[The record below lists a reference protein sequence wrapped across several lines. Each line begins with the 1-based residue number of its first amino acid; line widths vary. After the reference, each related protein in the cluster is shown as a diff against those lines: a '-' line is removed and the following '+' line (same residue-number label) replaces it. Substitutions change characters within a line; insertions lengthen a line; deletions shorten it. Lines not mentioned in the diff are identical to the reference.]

1 MNLQKRIF
9 RLNMLMLGISLLAM
23 LAISVFVV
31 NNIYL
36 NRSSL
41 LSTSQKTA
49 TSQTSIEEFSGTD
62 YVSLAEKL
70 ASGGAQLY
78 VESDGYIL
86 FSNIQE
92 DVEDITAVGISEITH
107 LTYIDEEIVISRQLR
122 TQGQTVS
129 LYAVIEDTEDQQDAR
144 EFQTFLLQIALM
156 GGTGIAVILTLNLMV
171 TRRILQAIMK
181 PMDEL
186 HKGVER
192 IRKGNYQENL
202 DYSGDR
208 EFEELTEGFNQMQ
221 TSLLEAQEKNRLYEQ
236 NRTQMVTDISHDL
249 RTPLTSIK
257 GYTKGILDGVANTD
271 EMRERY
277 LQTIYQKS
285 LAMEQLLEKLLLFSN
300 LDTDQMPFD
309 FQIVDLQEI
318 LTTYLT
324 EKQVEFTD
332 GQVQFIV
339 DLVPQ
344 TPVKVDIV
352 QFKRVLDNLLEN
364 ARKYAKVDN
373 LVITLTSRVK
383 GEKLELLFADNGRG
397 VSEQAKDRL
406 FEAFYREDQ
415 ARQGADGHGLGLA
428 IVKDII
434 ERLGG
439 SIRVDNC
446 DGLVFTILLPLE
458 KEND

>member
-49 TSQTSIEEFSGTD
+49 MSQTSIEEFSGTD
-62 YVSLAEKL
+62 YVALAEKL

-78 VESDGYIL
+78 VESDGFIL

-92 DVEDITAVGISEITH
+92 DVEEVTAVAISETTH
-107 LTYIDEEIVISRQLR
+107 LTYIDEEIVITRQLE

-144 EFQTFLLQIALM
+144 EFQTFLLQIAVM
-156 GGTGIAVILTLNLMV
+156 GGSGIAVILTLNLMV

-257 GYTKGILDGVANTD
+257 GYAKGILDGIANTD
-271 EMRERY
+271 EKRQNY
-277 LQTIYQKS
+277 LNIIYQKS
-285 LAMEQLLEKLLLFSN
+285 LIMEKLLEKLFVFSQ
-300 LDTDQMPFD
+300 LETDKLPFD
-309 FQIVDLQEI
+309 TVEVDLWEFFEAYI
-318 LTTYLT
+318 SEKKAELADEAIDFRLKVT
-324 EKQVEFTD
+324 EELPVELD
-332 GQVQFIV
+332 PVQFRRI
-339 DLVPQ
+339 
-344 TPVKVDIV
+344 
-352 QFKRVLDNLLEN
+352 LDNLVDN
-364 ARKYAKVDN
+364 ARKYATAN
-373 LVITLTSRVK
+373 PLLLTISGSTDGNQVVWT
-383 GEKLELLFADNGRG
+383 FADNGQG
-397 VSEQAKDRL
+397 VSKDQLDKL
-406 FEAFYREDQ
+406 FTEFYRVDQ
-415 ARQGADGHGLGLA
+415 ARQQVDGHGLGLS
-428 IVKDII
+428 IVNNIVH
-434 ERLGG
+434 RLGG
-439 SIRVDNC
+439 TIVVENKA
-446 DGLVFTILLPLE
+446 GLTFTIRLP
-458 KEND
+458 KKG

>member
-49 TSQTSIEEFSGTD
+49 MSQTSIEEFSGTD

-78 VESDGYIL
+78 VESDGFIL

-92 DVEDITAVGISEITH
+92 DVEDITAVGISETTH
-107 LTYIDEEIVISRQLR
+107 LTYIDEEIVISRQLE
-122 TQGQTVS
+122 TQGQMAS

-156 GGTGIAVILTLNLMV
+156 GGTGILVILLLNLMV
-171 TRRILQAIMK
+171 TKRILQAIMK

-236 NRTQMVTDISHDL
+236 NRTQMVADISHDL

-257 GYTKGILDGVANTD
+257 GYAKGILDGVANT
-271 EMRERY
+271 EEKQQNYM
-277 LQTIYQKS
+277 TIIYQKS
-285 LAMEQLLEKLLLFSN
+285 LVMEKLLEKLFVFSQ
-300 LDTDQMPFD
+300 LETDKLPFD
-309 FQIVDLQEI
+309 TVEVDLREFFKAYI
-318 LTTYLT
+318 S
-324 EKQVEFTD
+324 EKKAELADEAVDFRLEVAGELPVEMD
-332 GQVQFIV
+332 PVQFRRI
-339 DLVPQ
+339 
-344 TPVKVDIV
+344 
-352 QFKRVLDNLLEN
+352 LDNLVDN
-364 ARKYAKVDN
+364 ARKYANTSPLLLTITGTSEDN
-373 LVITLTSRVK
+373 QVVWT
-383 GEKLELLFADNGRG
+383 FADNGQG
-397 VSEQAKDRL
+397 VSKDQLDKL
-406 FEAFYREDQ
+406 FTEFYRVDQ
-415 ARQGADGHGLGLA
+415 ARQQVDGHGLGLS
-428 IVKDII
+428 IVNNIVH
-434 ERLGG
+434 RLGG
-439 SIRVDNC
+439 TIVVENKA
-446 DGLVFTILLPLE
+446 GLTFTIRLP
-458 KEND
+458 KKG

>member
-49 TSQTSIEEFSGTD
+49 MSQTSIGEFSGTD

-78 VESDGYIL
+78 VESDGFIL

-92 DVEDITAVGISEITH
+92 DVEDITAVGISETTH
-107 LTYIDEEIVISRQLR
+107 LTYIDEEIVISRQLE
-122 TQGQTVS
+122 TQGQMVS

-156 GGTGIAVILTLNLMV
+156 GGTGIVVILLLNLMV
-171 TRRILQAIMK
+171 TKRILQAIMK

-202 DYSGDR
+202 EYSGDR

-236 NRTQMVTDISHDL
+236 NRTQMVADISHDL

-257 GYTKGILDGVANTD
+257 GYAKGIIDGVANT
-271 EMRERY
+271 EEKRQNYM
-277 LQTIYQKS
+277 TIIYQKS
-285 LAMEQLLEKLLLFSN
+285 LVMEKLLEKLFVFSQ
-300 LDTDQMPFD
+300 LETDKLPFD
-309 FQIVDLQEI
+309 TVEVDLWEFFKAYI
-318 LTTYLT
+318 S
-324 EKQVEFTD
+324 EKKAELADEAVDFRLEVAGELPVEMD
-332 GQVQFIV
+332 PVQFRRI
-339 DLVPQ
+339 
-344 TPVKVDIV
+344 
-352 QFKRVLDNLLEN
+352 LDNLVDN
-364 ARKYAKVDN
+364 ARKYANTSPLLLTITGTSEDN
-373 LVITLTSRVK
+373 QVVWT
-383 GEKLELLFADNGRG
+383 FADNGQG
-397 VSEQAKDRL
+397 VSKDQLDKL
-406 FEAFYREDQ
+406 FTEFYRVDQ
-415 ARQGADGHGLGLA
+415 ARQQVDGHGLGLS
-428 IVKDII
+428 IVNNIVH
-434 ERLGG
+434 RLGG
-439 SIRVDNC
+439 TIVVENKA
-446 DGLVFTILLPLE
+446 GLTFTIRLP
-458 KEND
+458 KKG